1 MDAVCRVP
9 YHQIMAGI
17 GFTPQMFLIV
27 LTFLLAGHHRHLV
40 VPILTAAHLDTVL
53 APFKCR
59 VQRQLARALDYMTAG
74 KLPAPVSRYIF
85 RRAEI
90 DRLCPAPDK
99 KPVTVLH
106 AAGSICRDG
115 SRWYR

>member
-1 MDAVCRVP
+1 
-9 YHQIMAGI
+9 MAGI
-17 GFTPQMFLIV
+17 GFTPQMFLIA

-40 VPILTAAHLDTVL
+40 VPILTAAHLNTVL

-59 VQRQLARALDYMTAG
+59 VQRQLARALDDMTTG

-90 DRLCPAPDK
+90 DRLRPAPDK

-106 AAGSICRDG
+106 TASGICRDG
-115 SRWYR
+115 SRWHRGYKRETGKPF

>member
-1 MDAVCRVP
+1 MT
-9 YHQIMAGI
+9 GI
-17 GFTPQMFLIV
+17 KFMRKIFLSD
-27 LTFLLAGHHRHLV
+27 LTFLFAGHHRHRVGPVLG
-40 VPILTAAHLDTVL
+40 TAHLDTVL

-59 VQRQLARALDYMTAG
+59 VQLQLARALDDLTAG
-74 KLPAPVSRYIF
+74 KVPAPVTRYIF

-90 DRLCPAPDK
+90 DRLRPAPDK

-115 SRWYR
+115 SRWHW